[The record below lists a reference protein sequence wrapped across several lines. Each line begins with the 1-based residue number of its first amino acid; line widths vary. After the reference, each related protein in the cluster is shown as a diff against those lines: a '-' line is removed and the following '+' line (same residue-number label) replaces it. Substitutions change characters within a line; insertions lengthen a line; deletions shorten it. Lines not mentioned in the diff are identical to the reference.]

1 LSLLGAYGVITNV
14 GDWGWLIGVA
24 LGALLYMA
32 LMRGRAAPA
41 PSGCCGRKASH
52 LKISASLSVLLLE
65 RCAPWWARPGL
76 LCMATA
82 TSDLPIPAEKGAIP
96 PALLIGCFVLCVVN
110 VSLLQSGFTA
120 HWWLFDENGLGI
132 PTDFVNVWSAGRLV
146 LDGHPA
152 LAYDWDIQKQVQVAV
167 LGQSYE
173 GNFAWHYPPPFL
185 FVAAVLAHFPYA
197 VAYVGWA
204 AVSFLPY
211 LATMRAIVGRH
222 FGYLLAAAFPVVFT
236 NTLVGQNGF
245 LTASLIGGTLVL
257 MPRWP
262 VLSGICLG
270 LLSYKPQYGLLFPL
284 VLIAASQWR
293 VFCVAG
299 IVAGLLAASSWLAFG
314 TESWQAFFHWMPMFS
329 QAFLTEGRAPW
340 GKMQSIFALTRYF
353 GGGELFAWVLQWI
366 MSAAVATVL
375 AWIWRCRVSYAL
387 KAASLATGAL
397 LITPYLFLYDVMV
410 LAIAV
415 AFLVRIG
422 LDEGFA
428 RYELPALGLA
438 AVLLMIYPLL
448 GAPTGLGA
456 TLVVAAL
463 IGCRVGAWWR
473 GERAPR
479 LTATPSA

>member
-1 LSLLGAYGVITNV
+1 MTTV
-14 GDWGWLIGVA
+14 
-24 LGALLYMA
+24 
-32 LMRGRAAPA
+32 
-41 PSGCCGRKASH
+41 
-52 LKISASLSVLLLE
+52 
-65 RCAPWWARPGL
+65 
-76 LCMATA
+76 
-82 TSDLPIPAEKGAIP
+82 TSDLPIGTEKGETP
-96 PALLIGCFVLCVVN
+96 PALLIGCLVLCAITG
-110 VSLLQSGFTA
+110 SLLYSGLTG

-197 VAYVGWA
+197 TAYVGWA

-211 LATMRAIVGRH
+211 LATMRAIVGRN

-257 MPRWP
+257 MPTRP

-293 VFCVAG
+293 VFFTAGVVAM
-299 IVAGLLAASSWLAFG
+299 LLAASSWIAFG

-353 GGGELFAWVLQWI
+353 GGSEPFAWVLQWI
-366 MSAAVATVL
+366 MSAIVAILL
-375 AWIWRCRVSYAL
+375 AWMWRSRNVSYSL

-422 LDEGFA
+422 LDEGFE
-428 RYELPALGLA
+428 RHELPALGLVA
-438 AVLLMIYPLL
+438 ALLMIYPLL
-448 GAPTGLGA
+448 GAPTGFGA
-456 TLVVAAL
+456 TLVVAAM
-463 IGCRVGAWWR
+463 IGFRLGPWWR
-473 GERAPR
+473 
-479 LTATPSA
+479 ATPLPAAAAPSA

>member
-1 LSLLGAYGVITNV
+1 MTTV
-14 GDWGWLIGVA
+14 
-24 LGALLYMA
+24 
-32 LMRGRAAPA
+32 
-41 PSGCCGRKASH
+41 
-52 LKISASLSVLLLE
+52 
-65 RCAPWWARPGL
+65 
-76 LCMATA
+76 
-82 TSDLPIPAEKGAIP
+82 TSDLPIPAAKSAIP
-96 PALLIGCFVLCVVN
+96 PALVIACLVLCVIN
-110 VSLLQSGFTA
+110 ASLLQSGLTA

-146 LDGHPA
+146 LDGQPA

-185 FVAAVLAHFPYA
+185 FVAAALAHFPYA
-197 VAYVGWA
+197 TAYVGWA
-204 AVSFLPY
+204 AISFVPY
-211 LATMRAIVGRH
+211 LAAMRAIVGRN

-262 VLSGICLG
+262 ILSGVCLG

-293 VFCVAG
+293 VFFTAAVVA
-299 IVAGLLAASSWLAFG
+299 ILLAASSWVAFG
-314 TESWQAFFHWMPMFS
+314 TESWQAFFQWMPMFNK
-329 QAFLTEGRAPW
+329 AFLVEGRAPW

-353 GGGELFAWVLQWI
+353 GGPESFAWMLQWI
-366 MSAAVATVL
+366 MSGTVAILL
-375 AWIWRCRVSYAL
+375 AWMWRSRLSYSL

-415 AFLVRIG
+415 AFLVHIG

-428 RYELPALGLA
+428 RHELPAFGLV

-448 GAPTGLGA
+448 GAPTGFAA

-463 IGCRVGAWWR
+463 IGCRVGPWWR
-473 GERAPR
+473 ARAP
-479 LTATPSA
+479 LPVAAGPAA